1 MAWPGGTDTTQVYA
15 LDPDYYEPASGYAAA
30 GVVSDAQ
37 ALEAALVRSDG
48 PLNPVVYLAR
58 VPEPSAATQVILGR
72 ETMLYGRLS
81 GGIQRRAVLGQEY
94 STEVIAV
101 DSITVEE
108 EV

>member
-1 MAWPGGTDTTQVYA
+1 M
-15 LDPDYYEPASGYAAA
+15 
-30 GVVSDAQ
+30 
-37 ALEAALVRSDG
+37 
-48 PLNPVVYLAR
+48 
-58 VPEPSAATQVILGR
+58 
-72 ETMLYGRLS
+72 MYGRLS